1 MATEK
6 EMYELLGRALV
17 DANFRAA
24 LAADPVQAAAGLGYE
39 LTEEQ
44 VAALKSA
51 DMAQAVQGLDER
63 LSKGDYY
70 IIK

>member
-6 EMYELLGRALV
+6 EIYELLGRALV
-17 DANFRAA
+17 DAEFRAS
-24 LAADPVQAAAGLGYE
+24 LSADPAKAAAGLGYE

-44 VAALKSA
+44 MAALKSA

-63 LSKGDYY
+63 LSKGDHY
-70 IIK
+70 IVK